1 MTIDGSVF
9 KYDLATRDLLFS
21 FKTQAVK
28 GLILYDR
35 DTRLLAADA
44 HQLKLWEFNHK
55 KDDAPELITVQQQD
69 PLKVEDVFVNKF
81 GTSRYHITTCKNMLE
96 IYDDNLDINSH
107 GKVRDDLAT
116 IQCIEF
122 NQISMFIGT
131 DKGKI
136 HKFSID
142 TKLELGSALEV
153 NNAPIHLLHAL
164 AQHDE
169 LFIASLSGK
178 SLSVIDYGK

>member
-21 FKTQAVK
+21 FKTQAMK
-28 GLILYDR
+28 GLVLYDR

-44 HQLKLWEFNHK
+44 HQLKLWEFNHE

-69 PLKVEDVFVNKF
+69 PLKVEAVFVNKV
-81 GTSRYHITTCKNMLE
+81 GASTYHVTTCRNMFE
-96 IYDDNLDINSH
+96 VYDFNLDINFH
-107 GKVRDDLAT
+107 GKVGDEGTT

-122 NQISMFIGT
+122 NQVSMFIGT

-142 TKLELGSALEV
+142 TKLEVGSALDV
-153 NNAPIHLLHAL
+153 NAPIHLLHAL
-164 AQHDE
+164 AGNDE

-178 SLSVIDYGK
+178 GLSVIDYGK